1 MSSQVTGEAEAAVDQ
16 FIPSSLGGKERD
28 VSPVAVPWT
37 VDLLPGD
44 REGKWLV
51 TGE

>member
-1 MSSQVTGEAEAAVDQ
+1 MSSQVTGEAEAAVDYS
-16 FIPSSLGGKERD
+16 IPGSVGGKERG
-28 VSPVAVPWT
+28 VSPLAAPWT

-51 TGE
+51 AGA